1 MADKH
6 THTHTH
12 TYIYIYIYIY
22 IFNSTARRR
31 GIVDVGVVRV
41 GAVVDRMGS
50 VLCEWRG
57 EGR

>member
-1 MADKH
+1 MTYVYKVSSVA
-6 THTHTH
+6 THGHLPS
-12 TYIYIYIYIY
+12 IY
-22 IFNSTARRR
+22 IFKSTTRQR
-31 GIVDVGVVRV
+31 GNVDVGVVRV

>member
-1 MADKH
+1 M
-6 THTHTH
+6 
-12 TYIYIYIYIY
+12 YIY

-57 EGR
+57 ECR